1 MFNDENEIYNSIA
14 ENILTAVSGD
24 WDMVLLDV
32 FIFDVDKSI
41 GIKGVS
47 TFLGEET
54 FFNILKSDFEH
65 RGVSTSAA
73 FFELYKR
80 MKRSDSDTP
89 WNKCRF
95 SLSYDGDLDIE
106 FKLDLDLKWYCKL
119 KHDSQ
124 MFEDLDADIVDLIKT
139 WEGIPDGFDRFW
151 LV

>member
-1 MFNDENEIYNSIA
+1 MFNDVNEIYNSIA

-24 WDMVLLDV
+24 WDMVLLNV

-47 TFLGEET
+47 TYLGEET

-65 RGVSTSAA
+65 GGISTSAA
-73 FFELYKR
+73 FLELYKR

-95 SLSYDGDLDIE
+95 SLSCDGDLDIE
-106 FKLDLDLKWYCKL
+106 SILEFLK
-119 KHDSQ
+119 SSVQ
-124 MFEDLDADIVDLIKT
+124 EDEFICSSPHYYNDEKETSCLPFLT
-139 WEGIPDGFDRFW
+139 EE
-151 LV
+151 